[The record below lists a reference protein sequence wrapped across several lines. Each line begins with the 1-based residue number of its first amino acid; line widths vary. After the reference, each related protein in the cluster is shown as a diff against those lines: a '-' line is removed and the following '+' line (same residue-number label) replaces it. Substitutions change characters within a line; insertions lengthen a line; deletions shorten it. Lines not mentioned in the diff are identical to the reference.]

1 MLLSCDSHVIII
13 CDQVGS
19 TSAQGANSSLVEFA
33 LRRLSAG
40 DCHMTISALSHDPV

>member
-1 MLLSCDSHVIII
+1 MYYCHVDYHVFIK

-40 DCHMTISALSHDPV
+40 DCHMTCHMIIV